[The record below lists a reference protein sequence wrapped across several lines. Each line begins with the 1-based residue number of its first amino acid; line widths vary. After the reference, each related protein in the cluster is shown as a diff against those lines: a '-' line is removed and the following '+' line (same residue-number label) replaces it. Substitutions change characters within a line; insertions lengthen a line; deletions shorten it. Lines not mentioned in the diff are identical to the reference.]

1 MEEVRFL
8 VVDVEEGLGRLAL
21 GLAHP
26 FLSWGR
32 WRPWVGSS
40 VVLGW
45 LRGGCVSFP
54 FRRLG
59 GLGLCGPR
67 LRRVCWVGGIVKFLK
82 LNAGGFMHGSGL
94 GVVWGVS
101 LLRAVVAG
109 CPPQSGVSKAQ
120 WYGGWEGAFLRL
132 MGEVARRVGV

>member
-1 MEEVRFL
+1 
-8 VVDVEEGLGRLAL
+8 
-21 GLAHP
+21 
-26 FLSWGR
+26 
-32 WRPWVGSS
+32 
-40 VVLGW
+40 
-45 LRGGCVSFP
+45 
-54 FRRLG
+54 
-59 GLGLCGPR
+59 
-67 LRRVCWVGGIVKFLK
+67 

-109 CPPQSGVSKAQ
+109 CPPQSGVSNPYEAR

>member
-1 MEEVRFL
+1 
-8 VVDVEEGLGRLAL
+8 
-21 GLAHP
+21 
-26 FLSWGR
+26 
-32 WRPWVGSS
+32 
-40 VVLGW
+40 
-45 LRGGCVSFP
+45 VSFP

-67 LRRVCWVGGIVKFLK
+67 LRRACWVGGIVKFLK
-82 LNAGGFMHGSGL
+82 LNAYGFMHGSGL

-109 CPPQSGVSKAQ
+109 CAPQSGVSYEAR
-120 WYGGWEGAFLRL
+120 WYGGWEWAFLRL